1 MLITVFTPAY
11 NRAKLLPRVYESLCK
26 QTFRDFEWLIVD
38 DGSKD
43 DTRSVVDKFRV
54 ESCLTSD
61 IRPQASNFPIRYF
74 YQENEGKPSSIN
86 YGMEKAKGE
95 LFFIVD
101 SDDVLTS
108 DALETIARDWESV
121 RDKGLCGISYL
132 RGYSETKPIGDL
144 HPEDYGISNFI
155 EVRINQGS
163 EGDKA
168 EVWVTKCLREYRYP
182 IFPGEKFIGESYIW
196 YQLAEKY
203 DMLFRNKIIYVTEYL
218 EGGLSQSGRA
228 MRVKYPLGAIELC
241 KICMSPRFRFT
252 YREKKTM
259 LYVAYHFF
267 AKKGFKEMMDIP
279 YKKLVL
285 LNYVPGYLLYKYW
298 NWRFNK

>member
-11 NRAKLLPRVYESLCK
+11 NRAHLLPRLYESLCK
-26 QTFRDFEWLIVD
+26 QTFKDFEWVIVD
-38 DGSKD
+38 DGSTD
-43 DTRSVVDKFRV
+43 DTKSLSLSLSSREGTD
-54 ESCLTSD
+54 
-61 IRPQASNFPIRYF
+61 FPIRYF
-74 YQENEGKPSSIN
+74 YQENGGKPSAIN
-86 YGMEKAKGE
+86 TGMDLAHGE

-108 DALETIARDWESV
+108 DALQAIHDDWV
-121 RDKGLCGISYL
+121 PVKDKGLCGISYL

-144 HPEDYGISNFI
+144 HPVDHGISDFI
-155 EVRINQGS
+155 TVRINQHT

-168 EVWVTKCLREYRYP
+168 EIWVTKILQEYKYP

-203 DMLFRNKIIYVTEYL
+203 DMLFVNKIIYITEYL
-218 EGGLSQSGRA
+218 EGGLSQSGKT
-228 MRVKYPLGAIELC
+228 MRIKYPLGAIELC
-241 KICMSPRFRFT
+241 KVCMSPRYCFS

-267 AKKGFKEMMDIP
+267 AKKSFKEMMTTP
-279 YKKLVL
+279 YKRLVL
-285 LNYVPGYLLYKYW
+285 LNYIPGYLLYRYW